1 MATQKRAKAKTK
13 KKSTK
18 KSAKPRP
25 ASSAARK
32 KSSAVGAKRK
42 PQPAKTK
49 ATMRRAAPAL
59 PAKPTAAAATA
70 ATDRVP
76 IGVVVHF
83 YSHLSVAIVR
93 MERGS
98 LRVGDSV
105 HIKGHTTD
113 LQQRVESM
121 EIDHV
126 RVAQVG
132 AKQEFGMRV
141 SDHVREHDVVYKL
154 AATG

>member
-1 MATQKRAKAKTK
+1 MLSGRAPHHPAKASARSTPPAPPAKRA
-13 KKSTK
+13 
-18 KSAKPRP
+18 
-25 ASSAARK
+25 
-32 KSSAVGAKRK
+32 
-42 PQPAKTK
+42 
-49 ATMRRAAPAL
+49 AAPS
-59 PAKPTAAAATA
+59 TTV
-70 ATDRVP
+70 TGQEP
-76 IGVVVHF
+76 IGLVIHF

-126 RVAQVG
+126 RVAQVD
-132 AKQEFGMRV
+132 AKQELGMRV
-141 SDHVREHDVVYKL
+141 SEHVREHDVVYKL
-154 AATG
+154 VPGG